1 MPAETRNLR
10 LVPSEG
16 REPLSRGAEAASL
29 PAGEETRFEA
39 LARQYARLVTFA
51 VNRVSRGR
59 LGGAA
64 EDVEQSVLIAL
75 WKRTESEQPIEHPSS
90 YIYKAAVRETVRAVR
105 RAAERPTTPIDLH
118 ANQLTSGEQPSDSL
132 RGREIRERIEG
143 ALASMQPE
151 RALAA
156 RLHLQGLSVNEI
168 MTLREWPYQKARNL
182 IARGIADLRDRLKEG
197 A

>member
-10 LVPSEG
+10 LVSPEGGEALAPAVDAAAPPS
-16 REPLSRGAEAASL
+16 RAD
-29 PAGEETRFEA
+29 TRFEA
-39 LARQYARLVTFA
+39 LARQYARLITFA

-59 LGGAA
+59 LGGGS

-105 RAAERPTTPIDLH
+105 RAAEKSALPIDLH
-118 ANQLTSGEQPSDSL
+118 ANHLTTGEEPSDSI
-132 RGREIRERIEG
+132 RGREIRERIDA
-143 ALASMQPE
+143 ALGSMQAD

-156 RLHLQGLSVNEI
+156 RLHLQGLTVNEI
-168 MTLREWPYQKARNL
+168 MSLREWPYQKARNL
-182 IARGIADLRDRLKEG
+182 IARGMADLRERLKDEG
-197 A
+197 